1 MYLDLYLMAQ
11 LHCYLRKEEAESL
24 RHRAERAGMSVS
36 RYLAELARKD
46 LVSDWPEGYF
56 EGLFNRERIVP
67 IERGTQGDFEVR
79 TPVE

>member
-1 MYLDLYLMAQ
+1 MAQ
-11 LHCYLRKEEAESL
+11 LHCYLPDNEAQSL

-56 EGLFNRERIVP
+56 ERLFGDPHVAP
-67 IERGTQGDFEVR
+67 IKRGEQGEFEPRAGMV
-79 TPVE
+79 